1 MRVLATQTACPKD
14 AVEFV
19 DALRKLGVRSEP
31 TMVNFRGFHSP
42 DLGAFFIFESAST
55 EGSQPGGLSIGR
67 GDLLFGHFT
76 TATGDGRLVANK
88 EDLVIELIVWD
99 PDKQFFN
106 FYEFSRRQMVL
117 SRRLKRYSG

>member
-14 AVEFV
+14 PVEFV

-106 FYEFSRRQMVL
+106 FYELVDGKWFYRGDF
-117 SRRLKRYSG
+117 KRYSG